1 MTYNYTRK
9 QDGRSQRVRVIIY
22 TENPDVT
29 ETEIEKIWNDYLEDD
44 GGWKAEFIDSES
56 AITGVE
62 LNEEVDSDE
71 NHKTGTWYLTYE
83 QNDKINKG
91 HSREVKR

>member
-22 TENPDVT
+22 TEEPDVSD
-29 ETEIEKIWNDYLEDD
+29 TEIEKIWDEYLQDD
-44 GGWKAEFIDSES
+44 GGWKAEFVDSES
-56 AITGVE
+56 AITGQE
-62 LNEEVDSDE
+62 LNAEVDSDE
-71 NHKTGTWYLTYE
+71 GHKIGVWYLTYE

-91 HSREVKR
+91 HSREVRR